1 MAAAVKAVFVD
12 KLKGRFWHAIRITKD
27 ADPQGGSIMV
37 SVFRTLSLLGAML
50 VSLAHGGHHDV
61 SSSAHLGLRR
71 GRAKEYVFHCLQR
84 RQKRA

>member
-1 MAAAVKAVFVD
+1 
-12 KLKGRFWHAIRITKD
+12 
-27 ADPQGGSIMV
+27 MV

-50 VSLAHGGHHDV
+50 ISLAHGGHHDV